1 MTEVKNM
8 TPNSALIDSLFK
20 AGAHFAYAKS
30 RRHPSTKAYIFG
42 AKNKVEI
49 FDLEKTS
56 DLLEKTKAYVKTL
69 GTEGKQILFVGG
81 KPESREVM
89 KAAAISISMPYV
101 AGRWI
106 GGSLTNFGQIRS
118 RIDKML
124 TLMDQREKG
133 ELAKYTKK
141 ERLLIDREIAKL
153 NVFFSGLVLLKGMPQ
168 AVFVIDS
175 KKEKI
180 AVEEAKKMNIP
191 VIALLGSDC
200 DISEVDHA
208 IVGNDASITSIR
220 FFVSEIVK
228 AYQEGKSSAERK
240 A

>member
-1 MTEVKNM
+1 MTEVK
-8 TPNSALIDSLFK
+8 TAAHNSTLIDGLFK

-30 RRHPSTKAYIFG
+30 RRHPSTKSYIFG

-56 DLLEKTKAYVKTL
+56 ELLEKTKAYLKTL
-69 GTEGKQILFVGG
+69 GAEGKQILFVGG
-81 KPESREVM
+81 KPESRDVI
-89 KAAAISISMPYV
+89 KNAAISIGMPYV

-124 TLMDQREKG
+124 TLIDQREKG

-153 NVFFSGLVLLKGMPQ
+153 TIFFSGLVPLKGMP
-168 AVFVIDS
+168 AAIFVIDS

-180 AVEEAKKMNIP
+180 AVLEAKKMNIP
-191 VIALLGSDC
+191 VIALIGSDC

-220 FFVSEIVK
+220 FFVDHVVK
-228 AYQEGKSSAERK
+228 AYQEGKASIKTA
-240 A
+240 

>member
-1 MTEVKNM
+1 MTDTK
-8 TPNSALIDSLFK
+8 NSAVIEGLFK
-20 AGAHFAYAKS
+20 AGAHFAYSKS
-30 RRHPSTKAYIFG
+30 RRHPSVKSYIFG

-56 DLLEKTKAYVKTL
+56 DLLEKAKMFVKTL
-69 GTEGKQILFVGG
+69 GAEGKQILFVGG
-81 KPESREVM
+81 KPESRDTM
-89 KAAAISISMPYV
+89 KNGALAINMPYV

-106 GGSLTNFGQIRS
+106 GGTLTNFGQIRS

-133 ELAKYTKK
+133 ELSKYTKK
-141 ERLLIDREIAKL
+141 ERLLIDREITKL
-153 NVFFSGLVLLKGMPQ
+153 NLFFSGLVLLKGMPQ

-175 KKEKI
+175 RKEKI
-180 AVEEAKKMNIP
+180 AVDEAKKMNIP

-208 IVGNDASITSIR
+208 IVGNDASLASIR
-220 FFVSEIVK
+220 FFVDQIVK
-228 AYQEGKSSAERK
+228 AYQEGKGSVERK

>member
-1 MTEVKNM
+1 MTEVKND
-8 TPNSALIDSLFK
+8 TKNSMLIDNLFK
-20 AGAHFAYAKS
+20 AGAHFAYSKS
-30 RRHPSTKAYIFG
+30 RRHPSTKQYIFG

-56 DLLEKTKAYVKTL
+56 DLLEKTKMFVKTL
-69 GTEGKQILFVGG
+69 GAENKQILFVGG
-81 KPESREVM
+81 KPESRDVV
-89 KAAAISISMPYV
+89 KTAAMSIGMPYV

-106 GGSLTNFGQIRS
+106 GGSLTNFGQIRG

-124 TLMDQREKG
+124 TLIDQREKG
-133 ELAKYTKK
+133 ELGKYTKK

-153 NVFFSGLVLLKGMPQ
+153 TVFFSGLVPLKGMPQ
-168 AVFVIDS
+168 ALFVIDS

-180 AVEEAKKMNIP
+180 AVAEAKKMNIP
-191 VIALLGSDC
+191 VVALLGSDC

-220 FFVSEIVK
+220 FFVNEIVK
-228 AYQEGKSSAERK
+228 AYQEGKSSVKTA
-240 A
+240 